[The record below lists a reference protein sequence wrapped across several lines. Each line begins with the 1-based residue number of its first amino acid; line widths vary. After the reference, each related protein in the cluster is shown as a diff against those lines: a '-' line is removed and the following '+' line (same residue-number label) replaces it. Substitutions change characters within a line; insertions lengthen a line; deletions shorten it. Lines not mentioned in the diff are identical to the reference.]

1 MIFGIKTKKDKE
13 IEFLKKELISLHESI
28 KKNYLLADTKRV
40 KTYMAT
46 YVSSCYDKDNPYYDR
61 FIRESLAMEIG
72 NKLLENVPINFEMD
86 DNSAKVICSVR
97 LEVLEND
104 IYRD

>member
-13 IEFLKKELISLHESI
+13 IEFLKKELISLHEAI

-46 YVSSCYDKDNPYYDR
+46 YVSSCYDKDNPYYNR

-72 NKLLENVPINFEMD
+72 NKLLEDVPINFKMD

-104 IYRD
+104 LYRN